1 MKIAIINFGHV
12 DVTLT
17 LFKNLIKSSLD
28 INLIFCFSL
37 NRKSESVLN
46 FKDISV
52 RTGYTDYNKTKELLG
67 PEIVNYLQDITTVRF
82 FIFHNLKLRSL
93 KNFFLAIKFAKSL
106 KNYDIIHFNGTNGVL
121 PILIFLLRKKKL
133 IFTIHDIHSHSGE
146 KTRLNFA
153 ERLNN
158 YIARSKYPLIIQ
170 NMSDFT
176 YLLEKYTDNKT
187 KFWFIPFGV
196 LDVYRAFENSEI
208 KTPESDLLFFGR
220 ISPYKGVEFLIEAL
234 KILKK
239 KGYNY
244 KTIIAG
250 GCNVYF
256 NTDDLNELNIL
267 LINRYIPNSELVS
280 LIKNTKVV
288 VCPYTDATQSGVAM
302 TAFAFNKPVIASS
315 VGSFTEVIE
324 DGITGSLVKPRDPEQ
339 LGEKIHLILNKPD
352 LLREME
358 SNIQAIQNEGN
369 NSWSHIIDRV
379 KNLYFLTFN

>member
-1 MKIAIINFGHV
+1 MKIALISFGHV
-12 DVTLT
+12 DVTLP
-17 LFKNLIKSSLD
+17 LFKNLIKSSLN

-67 PEIVNYLQDITTVRF
+67 PEVVNYLQDITTVRF

-106 KNYDIIHFNGTNGVL
+106 KNYDIIHFNGTNAVL

-133 IFTIHDIHSHSGE
+133 IFTIHDFHLHSGE
-146 KTRLNFA
+146 KDRLNFA

-176 YLLEKYTDNKT
+176 YLLEKYPDNTT
-187 KFWFIPFGV
+187 KFWLIPFGV

-250 GCNVYF
+250 GGNVYF

-288 VCPYTDATQSGVAM
+288 VCPYTDATQSGVVM

-358 SNIQAIQNEGN
+358 LNIQAIQNEGN